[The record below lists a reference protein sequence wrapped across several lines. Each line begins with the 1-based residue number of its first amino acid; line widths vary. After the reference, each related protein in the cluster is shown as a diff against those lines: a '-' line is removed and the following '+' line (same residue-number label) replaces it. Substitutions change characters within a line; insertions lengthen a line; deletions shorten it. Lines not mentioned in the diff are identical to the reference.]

1 MWKFTIKLNGIINV
15 RGQAHKKEDC
25 ILEAMHYA
33 SLYLEESFDKA
44 VIEIKKDKKDVEK
57 LRELNK

>member
-15 RGQAHKKEDC
+15 RGQARKKEDC

-33 SLYLEESFDKA
+33 NLYLEENFDKA
-44 VIEIKKDKKDVEK
+44 IIEIKKDKEDVAED
-57 LRELNK
+57 

>member
-1 MWKFTIKLNGIINV
+1 MWKFTIKLDGIINV

-25 ILEAMHYA
+25 IFEAMHYV

-44 VIEIKKDKKDVEK
+44 VIEIKKDKKDVAED
-57 LRELNK
+57 